1 MADDDLLSL
10 DFTMPGALENA
21 PAETVTPEKPALSLE
36 LVPVDAPPSV
46 AEAPSAPP
54 PRARLPA
61 ALEDAATMHAAGQ
74 EIEALRRLE
83 AALKSGE
90 DLGDCA
96 LRVWGGLFDL
106 LQGLGRRPA
115 FDALA
120 LAFAK
125 RFEKS
130 PPTWSGDVA
139 EDHEAHAS
147 SSGRAHV
154 SLTGMLDASIG
165 EVLKQAM
172 KLAQTSSLVRIDLGK
187 LVDAN
192 NDGATLM
199 MRALAA
205 LKKAKKDYVLGSP
218 EHLAQLLSAKL
229 TVGER
234 RDEQMWLLLL
244 ALHQQAFHQEAFE
257 DAAVNYAVT
266 FEVSPPSW
274 EMPQHPPEVT
284 PEVSPEPA
292 TGFSLRGQLVG
303 TTAADFAALEG
314 AAAGRDQLD
323 VDANYL
329 VRIDAA
335 GTGHLLDLLTRLK
348 ADGKCI
354 RIVGLPTLVAAWM
367 EMQGLAAVAELHP
380 RSL

>member
-1 MADDDLLSL
+1 
-10 DFTMPGALENA
+10 
-21 PAETVTPEKPALSLE
+21 
-36 LVPVDAPPSV
+36 
-46 AEAPSAPP
+46 
-54 PRARLPA
+54 
-61 ALEDAATMHAAGQ
+61 MHAAGQ

-90 DLGDCA
+90 DLGDCT

-130 PPTWSGDVA
+130 PPTWSGEVA

-205 LKKAKKDYVLGSP
+205 LKKANKDYVLGSP

-244 ALHQQAFHQEAFE
+244 ALHQQAFHQEAFDE
-257 DAAVNYAVT
+257 AAVNYAIT

-274 EMPQHPPEVT
+274 EAPQHPPEVT
-284 PEVSPEPA
+284 PEASPVPA

-323 VDANYL
+323 VDANHL
-329 VRIDAA
+329 VRIDTT

-354 RIVGLPTLVAAWM
+354 RIVGLPALVAAWM